1 MLSAAVNFPG
11 SAQAGNLYTIHCASY
26 KSKQQAAV
34 DVKKLEASGYPAY
47 VMQVEIKGKGKWYR
61 VNTGK
66 YATKEKARLAAE
78 IMMKKNVLNK
88 YFIFSVPANRVSEK
102 KERNTKQANSTT
114 IQIEKKNQP
123 ALSLTKKEA
132 VAAKVKKAEI
142 TQQTPLAALSDN
154 KAAKAKDTEQSFV
167 ENEEPYSGSVLYDQ
181 ALRELKEKKYEQALA
196 TFKEFVT
203 RKDTTKDL
211 GERALRHMADCHFY
225 LGEKG
230 RKNHL
235 LLAVEFYRNTLKS
248 FPDQARDNNLV
259 YLRLAKSYEY
269 LNNYYEALRYYED
282 LLVKYPQSV
291 YVPEAFFKTGLLLH
305 KIGKYG
311 PAADKLLA
319 YLMKY
324 RGGTFAK
331 QAYYVVADC
340 YYKTQQS
347 ASAEVWFRDAQ
358 KKWPDFKGIP
368 KEVVK
373 DMGHHKYAMRSYS
386 EASKIFSYYAN
397 IYPTDEK
404 IREVMLALAH
414 SYKAADQ
421 VSAALT
427 IYNLIIDKYPASGEA
442 TESIMAMASLGLDK
456 PGVKVFYAAGNFHY
470 YKAPLEAYNL
480 LLTKNQTGEI
490 AENALLQKGNAL
502 RKLKQDR
509 TAADAY
515 LEFLKKYPQSK
526 IKDEAKKNLKLA
538 SLSLI
543 GESYRKGDY
552 LAVADIYFKAYSV
565 VPLQPDEYEIVDKIA
580 VSLNNVG
587 LSDDCIRLL
596 KNYRNIC
603 KDGKTIGIINNR
615 IVETET
621 GRAKYNEAEKVL
633 SESLLQTSPKNK
645 TDLAAIKKDM
655 AGIADRDRKRLHE
668 AALSPSSSPDHK
680 YWSMFQMGQDYLKQ
694 GNYQEAQKIFAR
706 IKAESGPE
714 GFWTKIVDY
723 HVSDQQWWDKYGEYL
738 KK

>member
-1 MLSAAVNFPG
+1 MLLAAVNFPDM
-11 SAQAGNLYTIHCASY
+11 AQAGNLYTIHCASY

-34 DVKKLEASGYPAY
+34 DVKKLEASGYPAF
-47 VMQVEIKGKGKWYR
+47 VTPVEIKGKGKWYR
-61 VNTGK
+61 VYTGK
-66 YATKEKARLAAE
+66 YETKEKAAIAAE
-78 IMMKKNVLNK
+78 MMVKKNVLSR
-88 YFIFSVPANRVSEK
+88 YFIFSVSANRVIEK
-102 KERNTKQANSTT
+102 KERNIKQANSPA
-114 IQIEKKNQP
+114 IRSEQKKQP
-123 ALSLTKKEA
+123 ALTITEKNA
-132 VAAKVKKAEI
+132 VAAKVKTAEI
-142 TQQTPLAALSDN
+142 TRQTPPAALSDH
-154 KAAKAKDTEQSFV
+154 KAAQVQDTEQIFA
-167 ENEEPYSGSVLYDQ
+167 EDKEPYSGSVLYDK
-181 ALRELKEKKYEQALA
+181 ALRELKEKKYEPALV

-230 RKNHL
+230 RKDHL
-235 LLAVEFYRNTLKS
+235 LLAVEFYKNTLQS
-248 FPDQARDNNLV
+248 FPDQARDNSSV
-259 YLRLAKSYEY
+259 YLRLAKSYEH
-269 LNNYYEALRYYED
+269 LNNCYDALRYYED
-282 LLVKYPQSV
+282 LLVKYPQSA
-291 YVPEAFFKTGLLLH
+291 YVPDAFFRTGLLLH

-311 PAADKLLA
+311 PATDKLLT

-331 QAYYVVADC
+331 QAYYLIADC

-368 KEVVK
+368 KEVIK
-373 DMGHHKYAMRSYS
+373 DMGHHKYAMRNYS

-404 IREVMLALAH
+404 IKEVMLALAH

-421 VSAALT
+421 VFAALT
-427 IYNLIIDKYPASGEA
+427 IYNLIIDKYPSSGEA
-442 TESIMAMASLGLDK
+442 TESIMAMAFLGHDK
-456 PGVKVFYAAGNFHY
+456 PGVKIFFAAGNFHY
-470 YKAPLEAYNL
+470 YKAPLETYDL
-480 LLTKNQTGEI
+480 LLKKHQTGEI
-490 AENALLQKGNAL
+490 AENALLQKGKAL
-502 RKLKQDR
+502 HKLKQDR
-509 TAADAY
+509 AAADAY
-515 LEFLKKYPQSK
+515 LEFLKKFPQSK
-526 IKDEAKKNLKLA
+526 IKDEARKNLKLA
-538 SLSLI
+538 SVSLI

-552 LAVADIYFKAYSV
+552 LAVADIYFKAYRV

-580 VSLNNVG
+580 VSLNNIG

-596 KNYRNIC
+596 KNYKNIC
-603 KDGKTIGIINNR
+603 KDFKTVGKINNR
-615 IVETET
+615 IVETEM
-621 GRAKYNEAEKVL
+621 GRRKYNEAEKVL

-668 AALSPSSSPDHK
+668 AALSSSSGPDQK
-680 YWSMFQMGQDYLKQ
+680 YWSMFQMGQDYLKK
-694 GNYQEAQKIFAR
+694 GNYPEAQKIFAR

-714 GFWTKIVDY
+714 GFWTRIVDY

>member
-1 MLSAAVNFPG
+1 MLSAAINFPG
-11 SAQAGNLYTIHCASY
+11 IVQAGNLYTIHCSSY

-34 DVKKLEASGYPAY
+34 DVKNLEANGYPAY
-47 VMQVEIKGKGKWYR
+47 VMPVEIKGKGKWYR
-61 VNTGK
+61 VYTGK
-66 YATKEKARLAAE
+66 YTTKEKARLAAE
-78 IMMKKNVLNK
+78 MMVKKNVLSR
-88 YFIFSVPANRVSEK
+88 YFIFSVSANKVIEK
-102 KERNTKQANSTT
+102 KEKNLQQANPTT
-114 IQIEKKNQP
+114 IRSEQKKQPVLTITEKN
-123 ALSLTKKEA
+123 AA
-132 VAAKVKKAEI
+132 AAKVKAAEI
-142 TQQTPLAALSDN
+142 TQQTPPAALSEQ
-154 KAAKAKDTEQSFV
+154 KAAQVQDAEQISA
-167 ENEEPYSGSVLYDQ
+167 EDKEPYTGSVLYDK
-181 ALRELKEKKYEQALA
+181 ALRELKEKKYEQALV

-203 RKDTTKDL
+203 RKDTAKDL

-230 RKNHL
+230 RRNHL
-235 LLAVEFYRNTLKS
+235 LLAVEFYKNTLQS

-259 YLRLAKSYEY
+259 YLRLAKSYEH
-269 LNNYYEALRYYED
+269 LNNNYDALRYYED
-282 LLVKYPQSV
+282 LLVKYPRSAH
-291 YVPEAFFKTGLLLH
+291 VPEAFFKTGLLLH
-305 KIGKYG
+305 KTGKYG

-324 RGGTFAK
+324 RGGAFAK
-331 QAYYVVADC
+331 QAYYLVADC

-358 KKWPDFKGIP
+358 KKWPDFKDIP
-368 KEVVK
+368 KEVIK

-397 IYPTDEK
+397 VYPNDEK
-404 IREVMLALAH
+404 IKEVMLALAH
-414 SYKAADQ
+414 SYKAAEQ
-421 VSAALT
+421 IAAALV
-427 IYNLIIDKYPASGEA
+427 IYNLIIDKYPTSGEA
-442 TESIMAMASLGLDK
+442 MESIMAMASLGLDK
-456 PGVKVFYAAGNFHY
+456 PGIKVFFAAGHFHY
-470 YKAPLEAYNL
+470 YKKPLEAYNL
-480 LLTKNQTGEI
+480 LLAKNQTGEI
-490 AENALLQKGNAL
+490 AEKALLQKGNAL
-502 RKLKQDR
+502 HKLKQDK
-509 TAADAY
+509 AAVDAY

-526 IKDEAKKNLKLA
+526 MRDETKKNLKLA
-538 SLSLI
+538 SVSLI

-580 VSLNNVG
+580 VSLNNIG

-603 KDGKTIGIINNR
+603 KDGRTIGRINNR

-621 GRAKYNEAEKVL
+621 GRAKYNEAEKIL

-680 YWSMFQMGQDYLKQ
+680 YWSMLQMGQDYLKQ
-694 GNYQEAQKIFAR
+694 GNYSEAQKIFAR

-714 GFWTKIVDY
+714 GFWTRIIDY
-723 HVSDQQWWDKYGEYL
+723 QVSDQQWWDKYGEYL